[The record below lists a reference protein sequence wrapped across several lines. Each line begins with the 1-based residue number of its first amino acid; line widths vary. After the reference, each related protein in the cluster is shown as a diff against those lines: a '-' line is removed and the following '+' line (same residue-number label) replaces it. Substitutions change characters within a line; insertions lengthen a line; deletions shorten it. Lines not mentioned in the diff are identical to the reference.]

1 MGKLKTPYL
10 SDDKKLYEI
19 TNTIVELFSEARLR
33 PDEVLNLLLNLLA
46 RSSILACVDRDTI
59 VTGLAQ
65 TYDLHLEQDSK
76 NETLN

>member
-1 MGKLKTPYL
+1 MLFRSL
-10 SDDKKLYEI
+10 SDDKKLYEV
-19 TNTIVELFSEARLR
+19 TGAIVELLGEARLR
-33 PDEVLNLLLNLLA
+33 PDEVINLLLNLLS